1 MTDRYGAEN
10 HLLRRWTMNEAGVI
24 GCFHDAID
32 VRLHSAEIVAA
43 VEAHNELL
51 LAAKVEREAYQA
63 ALRVSYPH
71 GEPETIPA
79 PTEEDPDATAPNPL
93 HVAWTEAQ
101 AVISGVSAAVLA
113 WMAADGPEPEE
124 EDEDEHDGWLASISL
139 RDMTYRDTAPD
150 FEVVTDS
157 PLLRPLKAWAF
168 WAVVDMTEGL
178 RDAVYTAIDAIPD
191 AAQKAATKARFER
204 TEEYRGFDP
213 LFAQLRP
220 AVGMT
225 DAQFLTLWTAGLAL
239 QDAA

>member
-51 LAAKVEREAYQA
+51 HAAKAEREAYQA

-101 AVISGVSAAVLA
+101 AVISGLSPEVEAWIDADQAEPEPDTDEHDAWAAAVLA
-113 WMAADGPEPEE
+113 RGAAFIDSE
-124 EDEDEHDGWLASISL
+124 
-139 RDMTYRDTAPD
+139 PD

-178 RDAVYTAIDAIPD
+178 RDDVYAAINAIENDA
-191 AAQKAATKARFER
+191 QRAATKARFER

-213 LFAQLRP
+213 LFAALRP

-225 DAQFLTLWTAGLAL
+225 DTQFLTLWSAGLAI